1 MQLWAE
7 IRRRVLAGEI
17 SMRQACAQYQ
27 LNWRT
32 VKKIVSHT
40 QPAPRRAST
49 RVKPTLDPVIAIIHG
64 ILEEDRHAPPK
75 QRHTAVRIH
84 QRLTDEHN
92 YTGCITGVRTIVRLW
107 KKNQAEVF
115 IPLTHPPGEAQ
126 VDFGHALVEVAG
138 QRTKAALFVL
148 TLPHSGAIFACLFP
162 RECTEAFHQGHVLAF
177 NFFTGVPTRIS
188 YDNTR
193 IAVAKLIGTHL
204 RQLTH
209 EFQRLQSHF
218 LFESHFCG
226 VRRANEK
233 GHVEGGVGYV
243 RRNFLV
249 PVPCGPTW
257 QAINECLAANC
268 RRDQQRRM
276 TRQTQPKSDR
286 LTADQAAFRPL
297 PIEPFEARR
306 IAVATINSLALGR
319 FDGNDYS
326 VPSAYAYQTLTAIG
340 TTDVVRFTYRNQV
353 VAEHRRCWRKKQTI
367 FDPLHYLAVL
377 ERKPGALDHAAP
389 LANWK
394 LPDCFAALRKRLE
407 SIDPS
412 GGTRQFIRVL
422 RLLETHELMAV
433 TAAVEES
440 LSLSIHDADA
450 IRLLI
455 ERRTDTPAAS
465 FDLVGRPRLAGVRV
479 PTIDLSAYRSLLST
493 NPEQRS

>member
-1 MQLWAE
+1 MQLWNE
-7 IRRRVLAGEI
+7 IRRRVRAGEI
-17 SMRQACAQYQ
+17 SMRQACIQYQ

-32 VKKIVSHT
+32 LKKIVSQT
-40 QPAPRRAST
+40 QPAPRRASN
-49 RVKPTLDPVIAIIHG
+49 RVKTTLDPVIAIIHD
-64 ILEEDRHAPPK
+64 ILEADRHAPPK
-75 QRHTAVRIH
+75 QRHTAIRIH
-84 QRLTDEHN
+84 QRLRDEHDYN
-92 YTGCITGVRTIVRLW
+92 GCLTGVRSVIRLW
-107 KKNQAEVF
+107 KKTQTEVF

-138 QRTKAALFVL
+138 ERTKAALFVL

-162 RECTEAFHQGHVLAF
+162 RECTEAFHEGHVRAF
-177 NFFTGVPTRIS
+177 NFFGGVPRRIS
-188 YDNTR
+188 YDNTK
-193 IAVAKLIGTHL
+193 IAVAKLIGTHQ

-209 EFQRLQSHF
+209 EFQRLQSHY
-218 LFESHFCG
+218 LFDSHFCG

-249 PVPCGPTW
+249 PVPCEPTW
-257 QAINECLAANC
+257 QMLNEKLAANC
-268 RRDQQRRM
+268 FRDQHRHAA
-276 TRQTQPKSDR
+276 RQTQPKSDR
-286 LTADQAAFRPL
+286 LQEDRIAFRSL
-297 PIEPFEARR
+297 PVEPFEARR

-394 LPDCFAALRKRLE
+394 LPSCFATLRKRLE
-407 SIDPS
+407 SIDPA

-422 RLLETHELMAV
+422 RLLETHELATV
-433 TAAVEES
+433 TVAVEEA
-440 LSLSIHDADA
+440 LALSINDADA
-450 IRLLI
+450 VRLLI
-455 ERRTDTPAAS
+455 ERRTDTPTAS
-465 FDLVGRPRLAGVRV
+465 FDLVGHPRLAGVRV
-479 PTIDLSAYRSLLST
+479 PKMDLSVYRSLLT
-493 NPEQRS
+493 PNPEQRS

>member
-17 SMRQACAQYQ
+17 SMRQACVQYQ

-32 VKKIVSHT
+32 VKKIVAQT
-40 QPAPRRAST
+40 QPIPRRAAHRAKT
-49 RVKPTLDPVIAIIHG
+49 TLDPVIPIIHD
-64 ILEEDRHAPPK
+64 ILEADRHAPPK

-84 QRLTDEHN
+84 QRLCDEHN
-92 YTGCITGVRTIVRLW
+92 YTGCITGVRSVVRLW
-107 KKNQAEVF
+107 KKTQTEVF

-126 VDFGHALVEVAG
+126 VDFGHALVEVDG
-138 QRTKAALFVL
+138 ERTKAAMFVL
-148 TLPHSGAIFACLFP
+148 TLPHSGALFACLFP
-162 RECTEAFHQGHVLAF
+162 RECTEAFHDGHVRAF
-177 NFFTGVPTRIS
+177 AFFGGVPTRIS
-188 YDNTR
+188 YDNTK
-193 IAVAKLIGTHL
+193 IAVAKLLGTHQ
-204 RQLTH
+204 RQLTA

-218 LFESHFCG
+218 LFDSHFCG

-257 QAINECLAANC
+257 QTLNENLAANC
-268 RRDQQRRM
+268 RRDQQRKA
-276 TRQTQPKSDR
+276 TRQTQSKSVRLQADR
-286 LTADQAAFRPL
+286 AALRPL

-326 VPSAYAYQTLTAIG
+326 VPSVYAYQTLTATG
-340 TTDVVRFTYRNQV
+340 TIDVVRFTYRNQV
-353 VAEHRRCWRKKQTI
+353 VASHRRCWRKRQTL
-367 FDPLHYLAVL
+367 FDPVHYLAVL

-389 LANWK
+389 LTNWT
-394 LPDCFAALRKRLE
+394 LPECFPALRKRLE
-407 SIDPS
+407 FIDPS

-422 RLLETHELMAV
+422 RLLETHELATV
-433 TAAVEES
+433 TTAVEEA
-440 LSLSIHDADA
+440 LSLSIGDADA
-450 IRLLI
+450 VRLLI

-479 PTIDLSAYRSLLST
+479 PTIDLSAYRSLTT